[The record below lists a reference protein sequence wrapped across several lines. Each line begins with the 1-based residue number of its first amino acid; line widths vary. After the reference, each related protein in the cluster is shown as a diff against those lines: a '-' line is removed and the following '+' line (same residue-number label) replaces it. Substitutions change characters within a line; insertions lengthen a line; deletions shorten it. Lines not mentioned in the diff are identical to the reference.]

1 MLEAG
6 QRENNKEYK
15 KKEGRCWKSNSQEKE
30 LW

>member
-6 QRENNKEYK
+6 QRENNKEYE